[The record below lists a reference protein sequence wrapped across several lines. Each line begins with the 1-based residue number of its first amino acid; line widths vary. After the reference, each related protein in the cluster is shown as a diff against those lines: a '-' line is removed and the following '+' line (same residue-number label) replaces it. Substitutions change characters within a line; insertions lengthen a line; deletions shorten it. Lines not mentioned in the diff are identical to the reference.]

1 MYKELSPEDRKAK
14 RLEEETPIWDEFWSW
29 IDTLDPSGGSK
40 LEKAVKY
47 ALNHK
52 ESLMNYLLD
61 GRCEISN
68 NSAERKAKV
77 YATGRKNFLFHDSV
91 DGAKAT
97 AIVMSLV
104 ETAKANNL
112 NVYKY
117 LYTLLL
123 YMPDYKNE
131 PAGIEEPL
139 PWSTF
144 VQDKCSGI
152 IDDSLI
158 DEKAREIG
166 TYTYELDS
174 YSNASRVFWSTQRR
188 SLYKQL
194 ILEQEAVKELL
205 IHLYKDHGDSG
216 VLKLFNEMHSLE
228 FDDALI
234 NDYLADLCGGN
245 VNDSLIDWIDDLH
258 EEIEDNDKR
267 KERHELLSLIGNVS
281 VLFDDWDDADF

>member
-112 NVYKY
+112 NAYKY

-131 PAGIEEPL
+131 PAGIEQLL
-139 PWSTF
+139 PWSAF
-144 VQDKCSGI
+144 VQDKCFGI
-152 IDDSLI
+152 IDDSL
-158 DEKAREIG
+158 
-166 TYTYELDS
+166 ELPE
-174 YSNASRVFWSTQRR
+174 NR
-188 SLYKQL
+188 
-194 ILEQEAVKELL
+194 
-205 IHLYKDHGDSG
+205 
-216 VLKLFNEMHSLE
+216 
-228 FDDALI
+228 
-234 NDYLADLCGGN
+234 GN
-245 VNDSLIDWIDDLH
+245 LPI
-258 EEIEDNDKR
+258 
-267 KERHELLSLIGNVS
+267 
-281 VLFDDWDDADF
+281 